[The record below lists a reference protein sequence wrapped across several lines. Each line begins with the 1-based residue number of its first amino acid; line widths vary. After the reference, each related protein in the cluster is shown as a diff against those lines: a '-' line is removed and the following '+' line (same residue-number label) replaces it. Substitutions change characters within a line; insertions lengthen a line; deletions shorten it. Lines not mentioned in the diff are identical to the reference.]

1 MSKRFT
7 CTNKWQKKWF
17 RGLSPLQ
24 KCFWLYLCDTCNH
37 AGIWEVDFELASFF
51 LGQRITLK
59 DVEETF
65 KKQYVETEDSKK
77 WFIKDFV
84 DFQYGELN
92 PENRA
97 HLSVINILKKEGAYK
112 GLIRSLEGR
121 KDKDK
126 DKDKDKERES
136 EGKQSKLTRPSLKEI
151 TDYCLERKN
160 NVNPKT
166 WLNHY
171 QAKGWMIGKSPMKD
185 WKAAIR
191 TWEDEKPK
199 GEQLA
204 DKYKP
209 L

>member
-1 MSKRFT
+1 MLNTLIKP
-7 CTNKWQKKWF
+7 CF
-17 RGLSPLQ
+17 RG
-24 KCFWLYLCDTCNH
+24 YNN
-37 AGIWEVDFELASFF
+37 
-51 LGQRITLK
+51 
-59 DVEETF
+59 
-65 KKQYVETEDSKK
+65 Y
-77 WFIKDFV
+77 
-84 DFQYGELN
+84 
-92 PENRA
+92 
-97 HLSVINILKKEGAYK
+97 
-112 GLIRSLEGR
+112 